1 MPVAAPHHADAAA
14 KTQTPN
20 RNIRRRPNVSPSEP
34 PTRISEP
41 SNSKYAST
49 THCKSVTVAP
59 KLVCKAGSA
68 TFTTVLS
75 MNAMLEPSIVATRI
89 HGFEPAAA
97 NPVTE
102 PVEFAMASDGDFI
115 QIGGQTK
122 TTSTEEA
129 VGSIAVSWMKI
140 DKKGSS
146 REKSRVRAVQK
157 RRPAARLACGGEKP
171 VGEGEE
177 GRRTLSSG
185 AV

>member
-14 KTQTPN
+14 NTHTPN

-75 MNAMLEPSIVATRI
+75 MKAILEPSIVATRI
-89 HGFEPAAA
+89 HGFDPAAT
-97 NPVTE
+97 NPATE
-102 PVEFAMASDGDFI
+102 PVEFEIASDGDVI
-115 QIGGQTK
+115 RIGSQTK
-122 TTSTEEA
+122 TTSTEETL
-129 VGSIAVSWMKI
+129 GSIADSSMKI
-140 DKKGSS
+140 DEKGSS
-146 REKSRVRAVQK
+146 WGKSRVRAVQK
-157 RRPAARLACGGEKP
+157 RRPAARRAFGGEKP
-171 VGEGEE
+171 LGQCAD
-177 GRRTLSSG
+177 GRRTLSSA